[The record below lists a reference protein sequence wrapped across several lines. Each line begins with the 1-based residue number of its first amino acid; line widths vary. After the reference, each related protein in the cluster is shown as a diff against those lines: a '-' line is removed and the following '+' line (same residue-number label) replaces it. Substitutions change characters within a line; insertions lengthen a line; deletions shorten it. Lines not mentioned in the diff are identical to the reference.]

1 MPARAT
7 RMDAVGT
14 ETAFEVLAQVKR
26 LEATGRKVY
35 NFAIGEP
42 DFDTP
47 ESIKQAGIAAIRE
60 NHTHY
65 SPSAGIAPLREAI
78 ARHAGRLRGLS
89 LSPDEVVVTPGAKPI
104 IYYTLLACV
113 DPGDEVIYPNPG
125 FPIYESAIRLAGAV
139 PVPVYLREERGFAF
153 DPAELAERI
162 TDRTRLVILNS
173 PHNPTGGVLG
183 ADVLSEVARLAI
195 EHDLWVLSD
204 EIYSRIVFDRP
215 FSSIAS
221 LPGMRERTVI
231 LDGFSKTYAMTGW
244 RLGYGIMPVPIAEAV
259 ARLVTNVE
267 SCTATFT
274 QMAGVAA
281 LEGSQEPVREM
292 VAEFAARRD
301 LVVGLL
307 NEVPGVRVGVPAGAF
322 YVFPN
327 VTEACRRVGAP
338 DARTFASRLL
348 EEAGVAV
355 LARTAFGTP
364 APDEDQQFV
373 RLSYAASREQLRE
386 GILRMRR
393 WVERGGRA

>member
-1 MPARAT
+1 MPVRAS
-7 RMDAVGT
+7 RMNVVGT
-14 ETAFEVLAQVKR
+14 ETAFEVLAEVKR
-26 LEATGRKVY
+26 LEAAGRRVF

-47 ESIKQAGIAAIRE
+47 EHIKQAGIAAIRD
-60 NHTHY
+60 NYTHY
-65 SPSAGIAPLREAI
+65 APSAGIAPLREAI
-78 ARHAGRLRGLS
+78 AREAGRFRGLR

-104 IYYTLLACV
+104 IYYTLLSCV

-153 DPAELAERI
+153 DPDELARHI
-162 TDRTRLVILNS
+162 TPRTRLVVLNS
-173 PHNPTGGVLG
+173 PHNPTGGVLSR
-183 ADVLSEVARLAI
+183 DVLAEVARLAR

-204 EIYSRIVFDRP
+204 EIYSRIVFDRE
-215 FSSIAS
+215 FVSIAS

-244 RLGYGIMPVPIAEAV
+244 RLGYGIMPAPIAESV

-281 LEGSQEPVREM
+281 LEGPQEPVQAM
-292 VAEFAARRD
+292 VAEFRARRD
-301 LVVGLL
+301 LVVELL
-307 NEVPGVRVGVPAGAF
+307 NGIPGVRVGVPAGAF

-327 VTEACRRVGAP
+327 VTEACRRVGAA
-338 DARTFASRLL
+338 DARQFAARLL
-348 EEAGVAV
+348 QEAGVAV

-364 APDEDQQFV
+364 APEEDQQYV

-386 GILRMRR
+386 GIGRMRE
-393 WVERGGRA
+393 WVERGGSS

>member
-26 LEATGRKVY
+26 LGATGRKVY

-47 ESIKQAGIAAIRE
+47 DSIKQAGIAAIRE

>member
-1 MPARAT
+1 MPVRAS
-7 RMDAVGT
+7 RMNEVGT
-14 ETAFEVLAQVKR
+14 ETAFEVLAEVKR
-26 LEATGRKVY
+26 LEAAGRRVF

-47 ESIKQAGIAAIRE
+47 EHIKQAGIAAIRD
-60 NHTHY
+60 NYTHY
-65 SPSAGIAPLREAI
+65 SPSAGIALLREAI
-78 ARHAGRLRGLS
+78 AREAGRFRGLRV
-89 LSPDEVVVTPGAKPI
+89 LPDEVVVTPGAKPI
-104 IYYTLLACV
+104 IYYTLLSCV

-139 PVPVYLREERGFAF
+139 PVPIYLQEERGFAF
-153 DPAELAERI
+153 DPDELARRI
-162 TDRTRLVILNS
+162 TSRTRLIILNS
-173 PHNPTGGVLG
+173 PHNPTGGVLSR
-183 ADVLSEVARLAI
+183 DVLAEVARLAS

-204 EIYSRIVFDRP
+204 EIYSRILFDRE
-215 FSSIAS
+215 FVSIAS
-221 LPGMRERTVI
+221 LPDMRARTII

-244 RLGYGIMPVPIAEAV
+244 RLGYGIMPAPIAESV

-281 LEGSQEPVREM
+281 LEGPQEPVQAM
-292 VAEFAARRD
+292 VAEFRARRD
-301 LVVGLL
+301 LVVELL
-307 NEVPGVRVGVPAGAF
+307 NQIPGVRVGIPAGAF

-327 VTEACRRVGAP
+327 VTEACARVGAA
-338 DARTFASRLL
+338 DAREFASRLL
-348 EEAGVAV
+348 QEAGVAL

-364 APDEDQQFV
+364 APGDDQQYV

-386 GILRMRR
+386 GIARMRQ

>member
-7 RMDAVGT
+7 RMNAVGT

-26 LEATGRKVY
+26 LEAAGRKVY

-47 ESIKQAGIAAIRE
+47 EPIKQAGIAAIRD
-60 NHTHY
+60 NYTHY

-78 ARHAGRLRGLS
+78 ARHAGQMRGLS

-153 DPAELAERI
+153 DPEELAARI
-162 TDRTRLVILNS
+162 TDRTRLLILNS

-183 ADVLSEVARLAI
+183 PDVLSEVARLAI

-281 LEGSQEPVREM
+281 LEGSQEPVRQM

-327 VTEACRRVGAP
+327 VTEACRLVGAP

-364 APDEDQQFV
+364 APDEDQQYV
-373 RLSYAASREQLRE
+373 RISYAASREQLRE
-386 GILRMRR
+386 GILRMRQ
-393 WVERGGRA
+393 WVERGGRL

>member
-47 ESIKQAGIAAIRE
+47 DSIKQAGIAAIRE

-267 SCTATFT
+267 ACTATFT

-307 NEVPGVRVGVPAGAF
+307 
-322 YVFPN
+322 
-327 VTEACRRVGAP
+327 
-338 DARTFASRLL
+338 
-348 EEAGVAV
+348 
-355 LARTAFGTP
+355 
-364 APDEDQQFV
+364 
-373 RLSYAASREQLRE
+373 
-386 GILRMRR
+386 
-393 WVERGGRA
+393 